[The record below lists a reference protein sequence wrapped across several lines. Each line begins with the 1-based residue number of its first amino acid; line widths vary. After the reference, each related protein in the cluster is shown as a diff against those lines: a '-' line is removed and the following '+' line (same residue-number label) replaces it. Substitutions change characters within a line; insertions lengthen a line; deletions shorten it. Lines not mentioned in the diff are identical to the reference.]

1 LRHRAH
7 HLHLRAAAPI
17 IFVAPPRPSSP
28 SRRRAHHLLS
38 TTALIIII
46 FLAPPRSSSSYLRRR
61 AHHLH
66 LRAAVPIIFF
76 ALPRSSSSSSRHRN
90 HHASAPRSSF
100 IWRLGKF
107 HPPAPPSLH
116 SFGGSVNSIHPRR
129 HLFIRSA
136 AR

>member
-7 HLHLRAAAPI
+7 HLHLRAAALI
-17 IFVAPPRPSSP
+17 IFTFAPPRPSSSP
-28 SRRRAHHLLS
+28 SRC
-38 TTALIIII
+38 
-46 FLAPPRSSSSYLRRR
+46 R

-66 LRAAVPIIFF
+66 LRAAALITFIF
-76 ALPRSSSSSSRHRN
+76 APPRPSSSSRCHA
-90 HHASAPRSSF
+90 HHLHLRAVA
-100 IWRLGKF
+100 IIM
-107 HPPAPPSLH
+107 PPPLDLH